1 MLSSHMFFESWSL
14 DLSIL
19 SVIYERN
26 MFWLQPYA
34 SYHHFFFQG
43 FPLGSWTVHL
53 QVQEDNMPQVKLLHE
68 LALKQKLTCRTLT
81 NAPFWELYSGGN
93 ERSKNM
99 TEAKKKKSGCHQ
111 SFCWCHKEHRSW
123 EAFTPKHGEPSTCS
137 NLSPT
142 QRTFQRQ
149 PEIFLAI

>member
-99 TEAKKKKSGCHQ
+99 TEAKKKKIRLPPKFLLMSQGAQELERPLPQ
-111 SFCWCHKEHRSW
+111 SMESLPHAATCLQPR
-123 EAFTPKHGEPSTCS
+123 EPSRDS
-137 NLSPT
+137 
-142 QRTFQRQ
+142 QKYF
-149 PEIFLAI
+149 